1 MEKQLALIPGGTSEW
16 RIDPKTR
23 ETARV
28 GLAQAREALEAAIR
42 RAGSAA

>member
-1 MEKQLALIPGGTSEW
+1 MDTQLALITTGAPEW

-23 ETARV
+23 QAAKV

-42 RAGSAA
+42 RAGAAA